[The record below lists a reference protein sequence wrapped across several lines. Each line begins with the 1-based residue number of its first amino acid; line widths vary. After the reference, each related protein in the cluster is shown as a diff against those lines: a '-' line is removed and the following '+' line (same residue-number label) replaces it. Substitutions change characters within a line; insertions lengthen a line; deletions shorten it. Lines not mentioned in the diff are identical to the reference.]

1 MIQLLHHSHKLLH
14 NLLIL
19 QSKIFHLQNPLY
31 VNLKKKQRACFH
43 EYQITEEGKQLKKA
57 FALKAEGKMSNKEII
72 AYLKARGATITDK
85 NFRLIFSNPFYAG
98 YVTGKLV
105 DGKLI
110 KGHHPALIDLKTF
123 LKANNVLKQYPN
135 VGKPKVFMHN
145 EVPLKTFTKD
155 EISNERLTGYK
166 TKGYWYY
173 KTKKT
178 AIPVNI
184 KAEKLNALFVN
195 HLSAFEYKKEYQP
208 KLKKLL
214 HEKLKEKLY
223 QSVEE
228 TKIIKKKITEKEGQ
242 LEKVEEKFM
251 NDRINK
257 DLFDKYT
264 AKYNQELSQLKAE
277 LQKCDLNGSN
287 LEIAVEKCLAI
298 AQNISSTWVESSYLS
313 KQRLQ
318 KLVFPEGILYS
329 KKNGAV
335 RTIRA
340 NSLFGLIPPLVRVIA
355 ENKNGDS
362 KENRQKSSTVPKTG
376 FEPVHPYERYDLNIV
391 RLPISPLGPE
401 LF

>member
-155 EISNERLTGYK
+155 EISNEPLTGYK